1 MSCSILGGWS
11 EFTLSEGNA
20 PNSPNIYIIG
30 NKGVGKSGDSE
41 GGVSQEAAGH
51 PRVVTSHISSLQR
64 ALYITQCT
72 VSSGLDSQMVS
83 CYNVDSNSVHLKW
96 GQRLCTSN

>member
-30 NKGVGKSGDSE
+30 NKGVGKSSDSE
-41 GGVSQEAAGH
+41 GGASQEAAVH
-51 PRVVTSHISSLQR
+51 PRIVTSHISSLQR